1 MSKPVILCVDDE
13 RIILTSLKEQLRRRF
28 QSQYLIETVESGE
41 EALEILEEFME
52 DAIDMPVVIA
62 DQIMPGMKGDELLRE
77 IHCRAPKT
85 LKIMLTGQANA
96 DAVGNAVNSANLY
109 RYISKPWEEN
119 DLAMTVTEAVRSYD
133 QDKKLEEQNLTL
145 QEMNQDLELLNEAY
159 ERFVPRQFLGFL
171 EKKSIVD
178 VQLGD
183 QVQKEMSILFSDIR
197 GFTALSETMT
207 PEENF
212 QFLNSYLSEM
222 EPVILDHD
230 GFIDKYIGDAIMAL
244 FPTTADNALGGAIA
258 MLKRLEVYNAQR
270 QQTSHEPPIRIG
282 VGVNSGSLM
291 LGTIGGNNRMDSTVI
306 ADTVNLA
313 SRLEGLTK
321 RYKANILISSYTL
334 AALADPEQYSCRFL
348 GKVQVKGKQAAVPIY
363 EVYDG
368 DLDDIIELKHKT
380 KEVFE
385 EGLRQY
391 FDRQFITAM
400 GFFTQVLAGSPND
413 KTAQLYVER
422 CARFISQ
429 GVPDEW
435 EGIEVMET
443 K

>member
-145 QEMNQDLELLNEAY
+145 QEMNQDLERLNQAY

-171 EKKSIVD
+171 EKESIVD

-183 QVQKEMSILFSDIR
+183 QVQKNMSILFSDIR
-197 GFTALSETMT
+197 GFTSLSETMT

-212 QFLNSYLSEM
+212 QFLNSYLSQM
-222 EPVILDHD
+222 EPVILEYD
-230 GFIDKYIGDAIMAL
+230 GFIDKYMGDGIMAL
-244 FPTTADNALGGAIA
+244 FPTTAGNALGGAISMMKQLA
-258 MLKRLEVYNAQR
+258 AYNAGR
-270 QQTSHEPPIRIG
+270 RKFDHEPVRIG
-282 VGVNSGSLM
+282 IGVNTGSLM

-334 AALADPEQYSCRFL
+334 DALPDPTRYNCRFL

-368 DLDDIIELKHKT
+368 DPDDIIELKQKT

-391 FDRQFITAM
+391 FDRQFIKAM
-400 GFFTQVLAGSPND
+400 GFFTQVLAGNPND

-435 EGIEVMET
+435 EGIEIMDT

>member
-41 EALEILEEFME
+41 EALEILAEFME

-77 IHCRAPKT
+77 IHGRAPKT

-119 DLAMTVTEAVRSYD
+119 DLAMTVTEAVRSYY
-133 QDKKLEEQNLTL
+133 QDKKLEEQNLVL
-145 QEMNQDLELLNEAY
+145 QQMNHDLERLNQAY

-171 EKKSIVD
+171 EKNSIVD

-183 QVQKEMSILFSDIR
+183 QVQKDMSILFSDIR

-207 PEENF
+207 PEQNF
-212 QFLNSYLSEM
+212 QFLNAYLSQM
-222 EPVILDHD
+222 EPVIVEHD
-230 GFIDKYIGDAIMAL
+230 GFIDKYIGDGIMAL

-258 MLKRLEVYNAQR
+258 MMKQLAAYNVKRQKSNYE
-270 QQTSHEPPIRIG
+270 PIRIG
-282 VGVNSGSLM
+282 IGVNTGTLM
-291 LGTIGGNNRMDSTVI
+291 LGTIGGQNRMDSTVI

-321 RYKANILISSYTL
+321 RYKANILISAYTL
-334 AALADPEQYSCRFL
+334 DVLSNPEQYNCRFL
-348 GKVQVKGKQAAVPIY
+348 GKVQVKGKQMAVPIY

-368 DLDDIIELKHKT
+368 DPDDVIELKHKT

-385 EGLRQY
+385 EGLRHY
-391 FDRQFITAM
+391 FDRQFIKAM
-400 GFFTQVLAGSPND
+400 GFFTQVLAGNPID

-429 GVPDEW
+429 GVP
-435 EGIEVMET
+435 EGWAGVEIMDT

>member
-1 MSKPVILCVDDE
+1 MSKPVILCIDDE

-77 IHCRAPKT
+77 IHTVSPKT
-85 LKIMLTGQANA
+85 LKIMLTGPANA
-96 DAVGNAVNSANLY
+96 DPVGNAVNFANLY

-119 DLAMTVTEAVRSYD
+119 DLAMTVTEALRCFY
-133 QDKKLEEQNLTL
+133 QDKKLEEQNTAL
-145 QEMNQDLELLNEAY
+145 QQMNHDLEQLNHAY

-171 EKKSIVD
+171 EKRSIVD

-197 GFTALSETMT
+197 GFTPLSETMT

-212 QFLNSYLSEM
+212 QFLNSYLSQM
-222 EPVILDHD
+222 EPVILEHD
-230 GFIDKYIGDAIMAL
+230 GFIDKYIGDGIMAL
-244 FPTTADNALGGAIA
+244 FPKTADNAVGGAIA
-258 MLKRLEVYNAQR
+258 MMKQLAAYNSQR
-270 QQTSHEPPIRIG
+270 RQVEPIRIG
-282 VGVNSGSLM
+282 IGVNSGSLM

-321 RYKANILISSYTL
+321 RYKANILISAYTL
-334 AALADPEQYSCRFL
+334 AALSDPEKYNCRFL

-368 DLDDIIELKHKT
+368 DPDDIIELKHKT
-380 KEVFE
+380 RSVFE
-385 EGLRQY
+385 EGLQNY
-391 FDRQFITAM
+391 FAKEFITAM
-400 GFFTQVLAGSPND
+400 GFFTQVLASNPND

-429 GVPDEW
+429 GVPDDW
-435 EGIEVMET
+435 EGVEIMDT

>member
-41 EALEILEEFME
+41 EALEILAEFME
-52 DAIDMPVVIA
+52 SATDMPVVIA
-62 DQIMPGMKGDELLRE
+62 DQIMPGMKGDELLKE
-77 IHCRAPKT
+77 IHIVSPKT

-96 DAVGNAVNSANLY
+96 DAVGNAVNSASLY

-119 DLAMTVTEAVRSYD
+119 DLAMTVSEAVRSYY
-133 QDKKLEEQNLTL
+133 QDKKLEEQNATL
-145 QEMNQDLELLNEAY
+145 QQMNQDLELLNQAY

-183 QVQKEMSILFSDIR
+183 QVQKDMSILFSDIR
-197 GFTALSETMT
+197 GFTDLSETMT

-212 QFLNSYLSEM
+212 QFLNSYLSQM
-222 EPVILDHD
+222 EPVILEHD
-230 GFIDKYIGDAIMAL
+230 GFIDKYMGDGIMAL
-244 FPTTADNALGGAIA
+244 FPTTADNAVCGAVA
-258 MLKRLEVYNAQR
+258 MMRQLAGYNVERKKAD
-270 QQTSHEPPIRIG
+270 HEPVRIG
-282 VGVNSGSLM
+282 IGVNTGTLM
-291 LGTIGGNNRMDSTVI
+291 LGTIGGNNRMDSTVV

-321 RYKANILISSYTL
+321 RYKANILISAYTL
-334 AALADPEQYSCRFL
+334 AGLSEPTRYNYRFL
-348 GKVQVKGKQAAVPIY
+348 GKVQVKGKRAAVPIY

-368 DLDDIIELKHKT
+368 DPDDIVELKHKT
-380 KEVFE
+380 KGVFE
-385 EGLRQY
+385 EGLQNY
-391 FDRQFITAM
+391 FAKEFITAM
-400 GFFTQVLAGSPND
+400 GFFTQVLACNPND

-429 GVPDEW
+429 GVPDDW
-435 EGIEVMET
+435 EGIEIMDT